1 MNTMEKQNQL
11 KKLGLTEKEAKLYVN
26 ALELGSFSVM
36 GISHKSG
43 IKRPTCYLVLD
54 ELVKKGL
61 ISIIP
66 RAKKVLYTAE
76 PPEVLIKQVEEQF
89 SLTKSLVP
97 KLNAFYRTDK
107 EKRTVKYYS
116 GQKSIRNIYEDVLKV
131 KPKEYYYI
139 GSAKE
144 LEEITGKEFLN
155 NWIKKRI
162 QLGIKSISIRMRE
175 TEITSKNYQDKD
187 GSLREIR
194 YAPKEIYIPDTLI
207 IYGAKVATIS
217 TTKGNFGFVVEDKE
231 FSESMMG
238 LFKSL
243 WKISE

>member
-1 MNTMEKQNQL
+1 MEIETQL
-11 KKLGLTEKEAKLYVN
+11 KKLGLTEKEAKLYIT

-36 GISHKSG
+36 GIAHKSG
-43 IKRPTCYLVLD
+43 IKRPTCYLILD

-66 RAKKVLYTAE
+66 RAKKMLYMAE
-76 PPEVLIKQVEEQF
+76 PPEVLTKQAEEQF

-97 KLNAFYRTDK
+97 KLNSFYNTDK
-107 EKRTVKYYS
+107 EKRVVKYYS
-116 GQKSIRNIYEDVLKV
+116 GQKGIHNIYEDVLKT

-144 LEEITGKEFLN
+144 LEEITGKEFLD

-162 QLGIKSISIRMRE
+162 QFGIKSISIRMRK
-175 TEITSKNYQDKD
+175 TEIAVESYQDK
-187 GSLREIR
+187 GKSLREIR
-194 YAPKEIYIPDTLI
+194 YAPKDIYMPDTII
-207 IYGAKVATIS
+207 IYGSKVATIS
-217 TTKGNFGFVVEDKE
+217 TKKGNFGFVVEDKE

-238 LFKSL
+238 LFSAL
-243 WKISE
+243 WTISDDK